1 MTKSK
6 PITPQEQEHQ
16 IINQINAPGC
26 TNVSEHVKRA
36 SHFYAANNFPVLVA
50 FKSSM

>member
-6 PITPQEQEHQ
+6 PITLQEEEYQ
-16 IINQINAPGC
+16 IINQINAPDC
-26 TNVSEHVKRA
+26 TNVSEHVQR

-50 FKSSM
+50 FKSSK